1 MENIRLRVRKN
12 ISTPKEETVLDY
24 ATFGQLLEIL
34 KNKESK
40 NRAKIKN
47 IESWESLVSSV
58 ELITPHRN
66 NLCHNR
72 GTVDGD
78 LDIDSK
84 RIFVGSCNQIRN
96 FCFQT
101 VFEIVYR

>member
-1 MENIRLRVRKN
+1 MENTKLRVRKN

-47 IESWESLVSSV
+47 IESWEHLVSRIE
-58 ELITPHRN
+58 ELLPYRN
-66 NLCHNR
+66 RLSHNR
-72 GTVDGD
+72 GTIDGD
-78 LDIDSK
+78 LDVASKLIVVGNCNKIDE
-84 RIFVGSCNQIRN
+84 
-96 FCFQT
+96 FCSG
-101 VFEIVYR
+101 ILYR